1 MITSL
6 LAKSI
11 YNHLLVFIY
20 VSILYLLFWKDFM
33 RTLSS
38 AVLLVLM
45 LGACGLKGPLY
56 LPEDSPLDKEKSKI
70 EGQKN

>member
-1 MITSL
+1 
-6 LAKSI
+6 
-11 YNHLLVFIY
+11 
-20 VSILYLLFWKDFM
+20 M

-56 LPEDSPLDKEKSKI
+56 LPEDPPLDKEESKI

>member
-1 MITSL
+1 
-6 LAKSI
+6 
-11 YNHLLVFIY
+11 
-20 VSILYLLFWKDFM
+20 M

-56 LPEDSPLDKEKSKI
+56 LPEDPPSDKEESKV
-70 EGQKN
+70 EGQNN

>member
-1 MITSL
+1 
-6 LAKSI
+6 
-11 YNHLLVFIY
+11 
-20 VSILYLLFWKDFM
+20 M

-38 AVLLVLM
+38 IILLVLM

-56 LPEDSPLDKEKSKI
+56 LPEDSSSDKEKSKV